1 MTAITTTAQLLQ
13 SQDIAFTLK
22 GAAIPPDTLL
32 VHGFSASEG
41 VFDLAAVRLD
51 LVAAATVPVDLHALI
66 DTPATLTVHHRYAGI
81 RHFSGVVAE
90 VERGDAG
97 PHRAAYT
104 MTLLPALHRLRF
116 GSDCRIFQEMS
127 VPDIVSQLL
136 GEYGVTDVRW
146 DTQQDHA
153 PREYCVQYR
162 ETHLDFINRLLAEE
176 GIWYHT
182 VHGPE
187 GQHTL
192 RLSDVPDVCPPCPQQ
207 AMLEYN
213 ATSGGAVRG
222 VYCSRFSVRERVRST
237 AFTQRDYTFK
247 NPPHTLE
254 QVHAASDGNG
264 SETYHLYDYPG
275 RYKVDG
281 VGRPFTRT
289 RMEAHRVDASTV
301 DGEANTPHL
310 TAGHTVTLTD
320 HPRADNNIKYRLLGV
335 HHGGRQP
342 QALGAEAGDG
352 ATTYGCSF
360 VGMPARLP
368 YRPPDSVKPL
378 VDGPQ
383 IATVVGPKG
392 EEIYTDEHG
401 RVKVRFPWDRY
412 AKGDEHSSCWI
423 RVAQLWAGTRFGA
436 MFLPRIGHEV
446 VVEFLDGD
454 PDQPLITGRVYNAAN
469 RTPYP
474 LPAKKTV
481 STIKSR
487 SHKSAG
493 ANELR
498 FDDATG
504 DEEIFLHA
512 QKDLETRV
520 LNDAREVIGRDRHK
534 MVERDAY
541 ENITGDSHRLVEGDS
556 HGQVKGDRHETTDGA
571 TLEEVGSSASLKAG
585 TTIVLEAG
593 SQITLKV
600 GGSFIS
606 IHGGGVDIVGP
617 IINLNSGGSAGA
629 PDAPVK
635 PTEALEAIAATKSD
649 KPEAI
654 PVTAI
659 EPPQAKALKAAAAKR
674 KPLQKICRG

>member
-1 MTAITTTAQLLQ
+1 
-13 SQDIAFTLK
+13 
-22 GAAIPPDTLL
+22 
-32 VHGFSASEG
+32 
-41 VFDLAAVRLD
+41 
-51 LVAAATVPVDLHALI
+51 
-66 DTPATLTVHHRYAGI
+66 
-81 RHFSGVVAE
+81 
-90 VERGDAG
+90 
-97 PHRAAYT
+97 
-104 MTLLPALHRLRF
+104 
-116 GSDCRIFQEMS
+116 
-127 VPDIVSQLL
+127 
-136 GEYGVTDVRW
+136 VT
-146 DTQQDHA
+146 
-153 PREYCVQYR
+153 
-162 ETHLDFINRLLAEE
+162 
-176 GIWYHT
+176 
-182 VHGPE
+182 
-187 GQHTL
+187 
-192 RLSDVPDVCPPCPQQ
+192 
-207 AMLEYN
+207 
-213 ATSGGAVRG
+213 
-222 VYCSRFSVRERVRST
+222 
-237 AFTQRDYTFK
+237 
-247 NPPHTLE
+247 
-254 QVHAASDGNG
+254 
-264 SETYHLYDYPG
+264 
-275 RYKVDG
+275 
-281 VGRPFTRT
+281 
-289 RMEAHRVDASTV
+289 
-301 DGEANTPHL
+301 
-310 TAGHTVTLTD
+310 
-320 HPRADNNIKYRLLGV
+320 
-335 HHGGRQP
+335 
-342 QALGAEAGDG
+342 
-352 ATTYGCSF
+352 
-360 VGMPARLP
+360 
-368 YRPPDSVKPL
+368 
-378 VDGPQ
+378 GPQ
-383 IATVVGPKG
+383 TAVVVGPKG

-534 MVERDAY
+534 IVERDAY
-541 ENITGDSHRLVEGDS
+541 EDITGDSHRLVE
-556 HGQVKGDRHETTDGA
+556 GDRHETTDGA

-585 TTIVLEAG
+585 TTVVVEAG

-629 PDAPVK
+629 PDVPVK
-635 PTEALEAIAATKSD
+635 PIETLEAIAATKSD

-654 PVTAI
+654 SVTAI
-659 EPPQAKALKAAAAKR
+659 TPPAAQALNAAAARR

>member
-1 MTAITTTAQLLQ
+1 
-13 SQDIAFTLK
+13 
-22 GAAIPPDTLL
+22 
-32 VHGFSASEG
+32 
-41 VFDLAAVRLD
+41 
-51 LVAAATVPVDLHALI
+51 
-66 DTPATLTVHHRYAGI
+66 
-81 RHFSGVVAE
+81 VV
-90 VERGDAG
+90 
-97 PHRAAYT
+97 T
-104 MTLLPALHRLRF
+104 
-116 GSDCRIFQEMS
+116 
-127 VPDIVSQLL
+127 
-136 GEYGVTDVRW
+136 
-146 DTQQDHA
+146 
-153 PREYCVQYR
+153 
-162 ETHLDFINRLLAEE
+162 
-176 GIWYHT
+176 
-182 VHGPE
+182 
-187 GQHTL
+187 
-192 RLSDVPDVCPPCPQQ
+192 
-207 AMLEYN
+207 
-213 ATSGGAVRG
+213 
-222 VYCSRFSVRERVRST
+222 
-237 AFTQRDYTFK
+237 
-247 NPPHTLE
+247 
-254 QVHAASDGNG
+254 
-264 SETYHLYDYPG
+264 
-275 RYKVDG
+275 
-281 VGRPFTRT
+281 
-289 RMEAHRVDASTV
+289 
-301 DGEANTPHL
+301 
-310 TAGHTVTLTD
+310 
-320 HPRADNNIKYRLLGV
+320 
-335 HHGGRQP
+335 
-342 QALGAEAGDG
+342 
-352 ATTYGCSF
+352 
-360 VGMPARLP
+360 
-368 YRPPDSVKPL
+368 
-378 VDGPQ
+378 GPQ
-383 IATVVGPKG
+383 TAVVVGPKG

-401 RVKVRFPWDRY
+401 CVKVRFHWDRY

-534 MVERDAY
+534 IVERDAY
-541 ENITGDSHRLVEGDS
+541 EDITGNSHRLVEGDS
-556 HGQVKGDRHETTDGA
+556 HGQIKGDRHETTDGA

-635 PTEALEAIAATKSD
+635 PTDALEAIAATKSD

-659 EPPQAKALKAAAAKR
+659 EPPQAKALKAAAAAGLPYCDKC
-674 KPLQKICRG
+674 K